1 MTTGNDPEC
10 VERSVLC
17 VSPSGL
23 HRMAYRQWGEHD
35 NPRVVLC
42 VHGLSRNGRDFDE
55 LARALGR
62 DYRVVCPDIVG
73 RGRSDWLRDP
83 ADYGMA
89 QYVADFM
96 VLIARL
102 DVESVAWVGTSL
114 GGVIGMVLAS
124 FDASPVTRLLLNDVG
139 PVISREALKRIG
151 DYLGRAPVFG
161 GLGEAEAYIRRVS
174 APFGALD
181 DAQWRAL
188 TESSV
193 RRRADGRFEMRYD
206 PAIALS
212 FAHATAAEIDL
223 WPIFERV
230 RCPTLLVRGAS
241 SDLLSHDAAQA
252 MAARGPR
259 PRVVEVAG
267 VGHAPMFLDDAQI
280 AIVRAFLA
288 EGAAH
293 TPSKTML

>member
-1 MTTGNDPEC
+1 MTTVKVNEY

-23 HRMAYRQWGEHD
+23 HRMAYTQWGERD

-42 VHGLSRNGRDFDE
+42 AHGLSRNGRDFDD

-83 ADYGMA
+83 ADYSVA
-89 QYVADFM
+89 QYVADLV

-102 DVESVAWVGTSL
+102 DVESVDWVGTSM

-124 FDASPVTRLLLNDVG
+124 LDASPIARLLLNDVG
-139 PVISREALKRIG
+139 PVISRDALKRIG
-151 DYLGRAPVFG
+151 DYLGRAPAFAD
-161 GLGEAEAYIRRVS
+161 LAEAETYIRQVS

-181 DAQWRAL
+181 DAHWRAL

-193 RRRADGRFEMRYD
+193 RQRADGRFEMRYD
-206 PAIALS
+206 PAIAHS
-212 FAHATAAEIDL
+212 FAHATAGEIDL

-241 SDLLSHDAAQA
+241 SDLLSHEAAQA
-252 MAARGPR
+252 MAERGPR
-259 PRVVEVAG
+259 PRVVEVAN
-267 VGHAPMFLDDAQI
+267 VGHAPMFMDDAQI
-280 AIVRAFLA
+280 RIVRDFLA
-288 EGAAH
+288 EGAAQ
-293 TPSKTML
+293 PRAATML